1 MRDAPID
8 ISIATTFDG
17 VGPRHFGA
25 ARPKAVPFVVG
36 DFSGEVT
43 TGASCNCRVITLTPH
58 CTGTHTECVGHLT
71 LDEVDVFRIAP
82 LAPLRAVL
90 TTVTPIPARDSVDQV
105 IPSPADEDNLV
116 TASALQ
122 GALATVTALRATA
135 LIVRTLPNDD
145 LKRRMDYTTQVP
157 PYFSLEAVEA
167 AVQAGVEHLILD
179 LPSLD
184 RTHDEGHL
192 AGHRAFFG
200 LPALS
205 RDASR
210 ATRANCTIT
219 ELAFIPDELL
229 DGPCEV
235 QLQVAAIA
243 GDAAP
248 SRPIV
253 YR

>member
-1 MRDAPID
+1 MRDEPID

-25 ARPKAVPFVVG
+25 ARPRSTPYVVG
-36 DFSGEVT
+36 DFSGDVS

-71 LDEVDVFRIAP
+71 LDDVDVFRIAP
-82 LAPLRAVL
+82 LARLAAVL
-90 TTVTPIPARDSVDQV
+90 VSVTPVLARDCTERVV
-105 IPSPADEDNLV
+105 PPPADDDRLI
-116 TASALQ
+116 TADMLS
-122 GALATVTALRATA
+122 GALTSATTAHAKA

-145 LKRRMDYTTQVP
+145 LKRRTDYTALVP
-157 PYFSLEAVEA
+157 PYFTLDAVD
-167 AVQAGVEHLILD
+167 AVVSAGIEHLVLD

-210 ATRANCTIT
+210 ASRAHCTIT
-219 ELAFIPDELL
+219 EFAFIPNHIH
-229 DGPCEV
+229 DGPCDV

-248 SRPIV
+248 SRPLV